1 MNCMDLFIAA
11 VAVGLGFEA
20 AKEFFRLLFC
30 WTDSFW
36 EDWRKPSYIFEGI
49 LLFLLL
55 LYFTHLVSSTQLF

>member
-11 VAVGLGFEA
+11 VAVGLGFEF
-20 AKEFFRLLFC
+20 AKEFSRLLFH

-36 EDWRKPSYIFEGI
+36 EDWRKPSYIFGGI
-49 LLFLLL
+49 LLFLSL